1 VCALPKSQ
9 CLPHY
14 SRSREKTLRRQTWC
28 LLGNRLKKYVYEY
41 LLVFVDILKMD
52 RSFPCKNETAQ
63 IVIKKLLK
71 NFFPRFR
78 VPKAIVSDNGPA
90 FVAQVS
96 QGVAKYLE
104 VK

>member
-1 VCALPKSQ
+1 M
-9 CLPHY
+9 
-14 SRSREKTLRRQTWC
+14 RRQTWH
-28 LLGNRLKKYVYEY
+28 LLKNRLYWKKYVYEY
-41 LLVFVDILKMD
+41 LLVFVNDLMID
-52 RSFPCKNETAQ
+52 RTFSCKNETAQ
-63 IVIKKLLK
+63 IVIKKIIK
-71 NFFPRFR
+71 NFPRFG

>member
-1 VCALPKSQ
+1 MYKYLLIFVNVLKIDKSFF
-9 CLPHY
+9 L
-14 SRSREKTLRRQTWC
+14 
-28 LLGNRLKKYVYEY
+28 LKK
-41 LLVFVDILKMD
+41 
-52 RSFPCKNETAQ
+52 KNETDQ
-63 IVIKKLLK
+63 IVIKKIVK
-71 NFFPRFR
+71 ENFPRFG

>member
-1 VCALPKSQ
+1 M
-9 CLPHY
+9 
-14 SRSREKTLRRQTWC
+14 
-28 LLGNRLKKYVYEY
+28 YEY
-41 LLVFVDILKMD
+41 LLVFVNVLKID
-52 RSFPCKNETAQ
+52 KSFSLLKNETDQ
-63 IVIKKLLK
+63 IVIKKIVK
-71 NFFPRFR
+71 ENFPRFG